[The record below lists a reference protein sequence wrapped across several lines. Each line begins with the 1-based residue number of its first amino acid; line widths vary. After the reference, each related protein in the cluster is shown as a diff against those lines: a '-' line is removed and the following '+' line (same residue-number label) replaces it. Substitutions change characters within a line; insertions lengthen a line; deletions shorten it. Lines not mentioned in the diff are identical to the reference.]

1 MAYPMQWRCFVDIE
15 INDPDTVLLINDYVR
30 YLRQVDGVKGST
42 DQVAESMLLGFIDEH
57 AQFRCWRK
65 TQTQAML

>member
-1 MAYPMQWRCFVDIE
+1 MDIE

-57 AQFRCWRK
+57 TQFRCWRK

>member
-1 MAYPMQWRCFVDIE
+1 MDIE
-15 INDPDTVLLINDYVR
+15 ISDPDTVLLINDYIR
-30 YLRQVDGVKGST
+30 YLRQVDGIKGSM

-65 TQTQAML
+65 NQTLALV